1 MEIEHINDD
10 TIRVK
15 IDNSDLVERGITF
28 LDLLGSQSQIESFF
42 YSILEE
48 IDIDDEF
55 RDSEAVTFQVMPKN
69 NGLELFISKG
79 TNYKE
84 DFLENMDEE
93 TFKSLESLNNNTNTN
108 NENNKDNN
116 KDNNSEENSSTE
128 QSNYEKPSIKGTTV
142 SFSDIEQVILMA
154 QEYEIEGSTTLYSYK
169 GQYYLSI
176 RFFLNENSEYDEKS
190 REVAHAKEFG
200 EVSQVSKDV
209 LDEYAKVIIKDNAL
223 DTLRH
228 YFK

>member
-42 YSILEE
+42 YNILEE
-48 IDIDDEF
+48 VDIDEEF

-93 TFKSLESLNNNTNTN
+93 AFKSLESLNNQAKTDNQ
-108 NENNKDNN
+108 NNKDN
-116 KDNNSEENSSTE
+116 DDEEGDSSL
-128 QSNYEKPSIKGTTV
+128 KPSDYIKPSTKEITI
-142 SFSDIEQVILMA
+142 SFNNIEEAILMA
-154 QEYEIEGSTTLYSYK
+154 QEYEIEGSTTLYNYK
-169 GQYYLSI
+169 DQYYLNI
-176 RFFLNENSEYDEKS
+176 RFFLDEESNDDEKS

-209 LDEYAKVIIKDNAL
+209 LEEYAKIIIEDKAL
-223 DTLRH
+223 ETLNH

>member
-79 TNYKE
+79 ANYKD
-84 DFLENMDEE
+84 DFLENMDGE
-93 TFKSLESLNNNTNTN
+93 TFKSLESLNTNTDTN
-108 NENNKDNN
+108 NENSEDSNN
-116 KDNNSEENSSTE
+116 KENSSEE
-128 QSNYEKPSIKGTTV
+128 QSNYEKPSIKGATI
-142 SFSDIEQVILMA
+142 SFDNVEQVILMA

-176 RFFLNENSEYDEKS
+176 QFLLSENNEDNEKS

-200 EVSQVSKDV
+200 EISQVSRDV

-223 DTLRH
+223 ETLKY